1 MVKPGKSLTGNTPRG
16 DRRQSVRYRM
26 AGAVQ
31 FQWQAKDGQWHDAM
45 GITRDI
51 GKSGVFIESA
61 SIPPV
66 ASTVRL
72 IVTLPA
78 ESKSDVALQLGG
90 AGLVRN
96 VRQESCQ
103 AIGFGASA
111 VFHVEVPTSK
121 R

>member
-1 MVKPGKSLTGNTPRG
+1 MNKLIKSSTENTQRG
-16 DRRQSVRYRM
+16 DRRQCVRYRI

-31 FQWQAKDGQWHDAM
+31 FQWHGKDGLSHDGF

-51 GKSGVFIESA
+51 GKGGVFIESA

-66 ASTVRL
+66 AATLRL

-78 ESKSDVALQLGG
+78 ESKSGVGLQLGG
-90 AGLVRN
+90 VGFVRN

-103 AIGFGASA
+103 EIGFGASA
-111 VFHVEVPTSK
+111 VFQVEVPMFAG
-121 R
+121 